1 VPLPPPAAVV
11 TAVNTA
17 ALAPAESVLAR
28 AAAAAAVAAVAAV
41 VTAVYESA
49 LALAAE
55 SVLAR
60 VAAAAAAA
68 AAVDL
73 ALAVESVLARV
84 AAAAAA
90 AAVGLALVAAVVVAV
105 VCYEQVKLN
114 EGWPLCAARSE
125 PQARQP
131 LPHGQAHQKCGQSRW
146 WLLCVCV

>member
-1 VPLPPPAAVV
+1 MHVPLPPPAAVV

-49 LALAAE
+49 LALAA
-55 SVLAR
+55 
-60 VAAAAAAA
+60 
-68 AAVDL
+68 
-73 ALAVESVLARV
+73 ESVLARV